1 MTAGSGSRYLWT
13 RAVQTRHRASPLAH
27 VATRQVRWPAVQRR
41 HQYIGSPDRSG
52 RQELQATTLSS
63 DLFKASNMKA
73 VFKDLLNMKVDELK
87 QELEKREDNARR
99 AHRATRRGCGGGST
113 VHAAIVRE
121 YLEGE

>member
-63 DLFKASNMKA
+63 DLFKASNMKV
-73 VFKDLLNMKVDELK
+73 VFKDLLTMKVDELK
-87 QELEKREDNARR
+87 QELEKREEGTSGKQGVAAAAAPRGDRARVS
-99 AHRATRRGCGGGST
+99 RG
-113 VHAAIVRE
+113 
-121 YLEGE
+121 